1 MKSVRFAVV
10 VLAFAVVAGCK
21 SGPTTPTPTPEPPPP
36 PPQVVVV
43 PDPPTVACPAPITRS
58 TTESGVTITYDT
70 PAADGGQAPVTVACA
85 PASGERFP
93 VGSTEVRCTATDALD
108 RTAACGFPVT
118 IARVPILSKT
128 RFLAFGD
135 SITVGVVST
144 VNPAG
149 TPPYL
154 YTDLTSEAY
163 PAVLQRLLAAR
174 YTSQTI
180 TVRNEGKGGEKAVD
194 GVGRAQSVINA
205 NRPEVVLIMD
215 GYNDLSTAGEA
226 GIDPAIAAI
235 SDMAK
240 DARFRGAR
248 VFLVALTPPPVNV
261 NRGIGNTT
269 IVRFNEKLRAT
280 ARGEVAGFIDV
291 YAALASDANRYN
303 SADGRHLSVEG
314 YRKVAETIFAAL
326 QAELEVR

>member
-1 MKSVRFAVV
+1 MKAVRLVV
-10 VLAFAVVAGCK
+10 VLLALAVVAGCK
-21 SGPTTPTPTPEPPPP
+21 SGPTTPTPPPEPPPP
-36 PPQVVVV
+36 PPVVVV

-58 TTESGVTITYDT
+58 TTASGVTITYDT
-70 PAADGGQAPVTVACA
+70 PAAEGGQTPVTVACE
-85 PASGERFP
+85 PASGGLFAI
-93 VGSTEVRCTATDALD
+93 GTTEVRCTATDALN
-108 RTAACGFPVT
+108 RTASCGFPVT

-154 YTDLTSEAY
+154 YTDLTTEAY

-174 YTSQTI
+174 YTSQSI
-180 TVRNEGKGGEKAVD
+180 EVRNEGKGGEKAVD
-194 GVGRAQSVINA
+194 GVGRAQTVING

-215 GYNDLSTAGEA
+215 GYNDLSTLGEA

-235 SDMAK
+235 SDIAK

-248 VFLVALTPPPVNV
+248 VFMATLSPPPFGV
-261 NRGIGNTT
+261 NRGISNST
-269 IVRFNEKLRAT
+269 IVRFNERLRIA
-280 ARGEVAGFIDV
+280 ARGEVAVLVDV
-291 YAALASDANRYN
+291 YAALAPDANRYN
-303 SADGRHLSVEG
+303 SADGRHLSIEG
-314 YRKVAETIFAAL
+314 YRKVAETFFAAI

>member
-1 MKSVRFAVV
+1 MKAVRLFVAILALTVV
-10 VLAFAVVAGCK
+10 VGCK
-21 SGPTTPTPTPEPPPP
+21 SEPTAPTPLPEPPPP
-36 PPQVVVV
+36 PPVVVV

-58 TTESGVTITYDT
+58 TTESGVAITYET
-70 PAADGGQAPVTVACA
+70 PTAEGGQTPVTVACE
-85 PASGERFP
+85 PASGGRFAI
-93 VGSTEVRCTATDALD
+93 GTTEVRCTATDSLN
-108 RTAACGFPVT
+108 RTASCAFPVT
-118 IARVPILSKT
+118 IARVPVLSKT

-135 SITVGVVST
+135 SITVGVVSA

-163 PAVLQRLLAAR
+163 PAVLQRLLAER

-215 GYNDLSTAGEA
+215 GYNDLSTAGDA

-248 VFLVALTPPPVNV
+248 VFLVALTPPPVSV

-280 ARGEVAGFIDV
+280 AKGEVAGFIDV
-291 YAALASDANRYN
+291 YAAMASDANRYN

-314 YRKVAETIFAAL
+314 YRKVAETIFAAI